1 MPVLRSRSVRR
12 AAVAFAGAL
21 AAVAAAMSPATT
33 ATAATS
39 GDTGSYGAI
48 AHKQIVPAR
57 GSSTAPRDSQTS
69 GQSGKSGKAPH
80 KPAGTN
86 NGISYHGGPVLLGTT
101 NVYFIWYGDWTQ
113 DPAAQPILTDLAS
126 NIGGSPYFN
135 INTTYYNGSNQFV
148 SNSVHFAGATT
159 DNYSQG
165 PVLVDQTVQSVVQTA
180 ISSGKLPL
188 DTNGVYFVLTSPDV
202 QEATGFGFVYCGWHT
217 NGTINGADIKYSFVG
232 DPATAWM
239 NTCADQNTG
248 PNGGGGGDAMAS
260 VVSHELEEAVTD
272 PDLDAWYDSSGNE
285 NADKCAWTFNPTYRA
300 ANGALANMRLGTR
313 DYLIQRNW
321 VNASGGYC
329 SLSF

>member
-1 MPVLRSRSVRR
+1 MPTLPHRPTRSS
-12 AAVAFAGAL
+12 ALAL
-21 AAVAAAMSPATT
+21 AAVAAA
-33 ATAATS
+33 
-39 GDTGSYGAI
+39 AI
-48 AHKQIVPAR
+48 AAIAPASSAIATPRGDAGSSGTISHKQIVPAR
-57 GSSTAPRDSQTS
+57 GSSTTPRAISRQE
-69 GQSGKSGKAPH
+69 QSGKAAH

-101 NVYFIWYGDWTQ
+101 NVYYIWYGDWTQ
-113 DPAAQPILTDLAS
+113 DPLAQPVLTDLAS

-135 INTTYYNGSNQFV
+135 INTGYYNGSNQFV
-148 SNSVHFAGATT
+148 SNSVHYAGSTT
-159 DNYSQG
+159 DNYSLG
-165 PVLVDQTVQSVVQTA
+165 PVLTDPTVQTVVQNA
-180 ISSGKLPL
+180 ISAGKLPL
-188 DTNGVYFVLTSPDV
+188 DTNAVYFVLTSPDV

-217 NGTINGADIKYSFVG
+217 NGTINGADVKYSFVG

-239 NTCADQNTG
+239 NTCADQATG

-260 VVSHELEEAVTD
+260 VVAHELEEAVTD

-300 ANGALANMRLGTR
+300 SNGALANMKLGTR

-329 SLSF
+329 ALSF